1 MDSRLFRQSA
11 LDRLASPERLDQ
23 LPAVTSR
30 RSWISL
36 LALLVLIVAGL
47 AWSIFGSLPSRVS
60 GPGIFVREGGNR
72 HVAALGEGALHSLHV
87 RAGDVVAEGDL
98 VAVLEIPDLA
108 LRVEHTRTRLREL
121 EAEQAAANAA
131 DKSNLD
137 LVLATMDE
145 QRTTLLGAAKDFD
158 GQVAALA
165 EQVATQE
172 TLQQSGLIPRS
183 TFLSTQAAL
192 ANARQN
198 AANARVEL
206 AGNTARRSETL
217 ATYRERGEE
226 RLSRIAEVRRE
237 LVEIEARHLRST
249 RLRSPF
255 AGRVVQVEA
264 GVGDLVTVGL
274 PVVTLE
280 NADRPLEVVLFIPA
294 AEGKRITPGMEAQL
308 SPSTVRR
315 EEHGFIRGSVAE
327 VSLFPVSDQAAGLL
341 LRNQRLVEQLF
352 SQGNPIAVRA
362 VLQAA
367 PDTPGGF
374 VWSGS
379 RGPAEVITS
388 GTLADG
394 QIVVRRQRPITL
406 VIPFLRSLLGLD

>member
-72 HVAALGEGALHSLHV
+72 HVAALGEGSLHSLHV
-87 RAGDVVAEGDL
+87 RAGDLVAEGDL

-206 AGNTARRSETL
+206 AGNTARRSETV
-217 ATYRERGEE
+217 AAHRERGEQ
-226 RLSRIAEVRRE
+226 RLSRAAEVRRE

-280 NADRPLEVVLFIPA
+280 NADLPLEVVLFIPA
-294 AEGKRITPGMEAQL
+294 AEGKRISPGMEAQL